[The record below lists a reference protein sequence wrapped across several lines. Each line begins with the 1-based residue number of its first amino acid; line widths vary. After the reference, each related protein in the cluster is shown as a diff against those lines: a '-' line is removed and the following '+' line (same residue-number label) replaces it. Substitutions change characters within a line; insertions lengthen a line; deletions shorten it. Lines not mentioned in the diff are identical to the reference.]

1 MTPAKI
7 RMVPMRTLPPTFKAV
22 LSIGITVMVNNVD
35 VKPEGYSLSGAF
47 DKRASTRLSHPLPMA
62 SPSFSPII
70 LPAAASGRY
79 CEGTLKTL
87 IILSNI

>member
-1 MTPAKI
+1 
-7 RMVPMRTLPPTFKAV
+7 MRTLPPTFNAV
-22 LSIGITVMVNNVD
+22 LSIITNVMINNVE
-35 VKPEGYSLSGAF
+35 VKPEDYYLSGAF
-47 DKRASTRLSHPLPMA
+47 DKRASMRLSHPLPMA